1 MAGNVQFLDLTPSS
15 YDFHFVNQVVL
26 PGDIVAKKVKNT
38 QDKDVKVK
46 LKLGPGLRIDK
57 ENIVAYKCGV
67 LREKNNAMFWIDTD
81 QKRVFAF
88 FPSSFY
94 VYCNE
99 LVFELTVI
107 DDVVACL
114 SVRMCKGDQS
124 RKLTYYTPD
133 IYIHRSTQLFL
144 VHASFVLFLNAC

>member
-1 MAGNVQFLDLTPSS
+1 MANNS
-15 YDFHFVNQVVL
+15 YDFHFVNQAVL

-38 QDKDVKVK
+38 QDEDVKVK

-88 FPSSFY
+88 FSF
-94 VYCNE
+94 E
-99 LVFELTVI
+99 
-107 DDVVACL
+107 
-114 SVRMCKGDQS
+114 
-124 RKLTYYTPD
+124 
-133 IYIHRSTQLFL
+133 FL
-144 VHASFVLFLNAC
+144 CALQ